1 MVADLLTQAMSWY
14 RPLVDRQPFEEFHG
28 MFWTRL
34 GGHSSPHPLSSV
46 LVLGGRRCRILLRQ
60 VAGA

>member
-1 MVADLLTQAMSWY
+1 MWTGVGLFWRRDGAELWLPICSHRSMSWY

-28 MFWTRL
+28 MFWTRP

-46 LVLGGRRCRILLRQ
+46 L
-60 VAGA
+60 A